1 MNALTVN
8 GKQLTI
14 DGVEILGY
22 EETTVGYSAFKL
34 LMRGVG
40 PHNISYPSNYVQWS
54 EIGMSWQGNVE
65 RIGPSYFTL
74 DSTALSGTPWG
85 NGNPDKLFDGSI
97 VGADNDKF
105 DAYNFTAAE
114 VIFHTNSAIV
124 PSAYHFWSCK
134 DGQWETNRPGYAAP
148 NTFTFYGKNENT
160 QQYEELITV
169 SASQLDLHN
178 NAKTT
183 ILAE

>member
-8 GKQLTI
+8 EKQLTI

-22 EETTVGYSAFKL
+22 DDQIVGYSAFKL

-40 PHNISYPSNYVQWS
+40 PHTSNYPNNYVEFS
-54 EIGMSWQGNVE
+54 EVGMSWQDNVE
-65 RIGPSYFTL
+65 RIGPQYFTV

-85 NGNPDKLFDGSI
+85 NGNPDKLFDGSTGG
-97 VGADNDKF
+97 GAYDKF
-105 DAYNFTAAE
+105 DAHNFTAAE
-114 VIFHTNSAIV
+114 VQFHTNNLIT
-124 PSAYHFWSCK
+124 PSSYSFWSC
-134 DGQWETNRPGYAAP
+134 DNQWSNNAIDYAAP

-178 NAKTT
+178 STKTT